1 MSKLV
6 KSSIEVAAN
15 VAAFG
20 YREYA
25 NLKDIVIENV
35 IDEDIKV
42 DVKDQKE
49 RLFDEIFGVDPRT
62 KLPNSDVA
70 LFLSDNTAPE
80 IKDFIVNQLLSDNH
94 LSDDG
99 ARYDGLD
106 DDVIAQYTRS
116 SDESIDSYRNRIFG
130 DLVKNYQADK
140 SNQND

>member
-1 MSKLV
+1 MSKKV
-6 KSSIEVAAN
+6 KSSLEVAAN

-20 YREYA
+20 FREYA
-25 NLKDIVIENV
+25 NLKDIVVENV

-80 IKDFIVNQLLSDNH
+80 IKDFIVNQLMSDNH
-94 LSDDG
+94 LSGDG
-99 ARYDGLD
+99 ASYDGLD

-116 SDESIDSYRNRIFG
+116 HDESIDSYRNRIFG
-130 DLVKNYQADK
+130 DLVKNYHSVK
-140 SNQND
+140 SDPGD